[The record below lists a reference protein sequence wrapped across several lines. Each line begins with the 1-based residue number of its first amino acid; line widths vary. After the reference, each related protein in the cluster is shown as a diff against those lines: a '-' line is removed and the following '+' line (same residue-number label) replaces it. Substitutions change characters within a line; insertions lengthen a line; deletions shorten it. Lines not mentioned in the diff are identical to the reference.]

1 MAAATRKPRDD
12 RDGAWK
18 EILGRRFRQA
28 VAFFCPEAHAE
39 IDWDRDVEF
48 LPQELREASRV
59 AGKGRR
65 FVDVLAQVYLKSGE
79 EAWVL
84 LHVEVQSRPDAGFD
98 ERMFIYNTV
107 LFARHRRPVI
117 SLGIVGYPDAGEIT
131 GHYEY
136 GKWGCRASLDYP
148 VVRLFD
154 YEERWEE
161 LEQNPNPF
169 ALVVMAHI
177 ASYRTIR
184 NPESRLRWKVR
195 LMRELQRQGRLS
207 DDEIADIFRFLD
219 LVMPLPLD
227 LAGEYITEVEKAEEE
242 QAMPRIG
249 QFEQMV
255 EARGAVQAMREAVLE
270 ALQLRFPDKAA
281 AADERLQQISDLGA
295 LKELLRKAITAASP
309 AEFEGALQ

>member
-1 MAAATRKPRDD
+1 MAAAHPNRRPRDD

-28 VAFFCPEAHAE
+28 VAF
-39 IDWDRDVEF
+39 
-48 LPQELREASRV
+48 L
-59 AGKGRR
+59 
-65 FVDVLAQVYLKSGE
+65 
-79 EAWVL
+79 
-84 LHVEVQSRPDAGFD
+84 
-98 ERMFIYNTV
+98 
-107 LFARHRRPVI
+107 
-117 SLGIVGYPDAGEIT
+117 
-131 GHYEY
+131 
-136 GKWGCRASLDYP
+136 
-148 VVRLFD
+148 
-154 YEERWEE
+154 
-161 LEQNPNPF
+161 
-169 ALVVMAHI
+169 
-177 ASYRTIR
+177 
-184 NPESRLRWKVR
+184 
-195 LMRELQRQGRLS
+195 
-207 DDEIADIFRFLD
+207 FLD

-309 AEFEGALQ
+309 AEFEGSLQ